1 MEVLEQRLAWIE
13 PDHFERGRAVSVIER
28 KKGGEGTATFTSPDN
43 NQLLRFNLSEENRLR
58 LLKQRKVADGILLE
72 LDQDGQPVR
81 LHLVELKGGVTTGKW
96 SEIKEQLL
104 GALHNAHALTG
115 LLGLP
120 MPEIV
125 ECHTC
130 YTRDRISPQ
139 ESAQPALFKPGI
151 GVKLPPRQG
160 QDWQQG
166 YCELSPEFPRFRHYK
181 HRRDERG
188 DVQVGVN

>member
-13 PDHFERGRAVSVIER
+13 PDHFERGRAVSIIER

-58 LLKQRKVADGILLE
+58 LLKQRKVADGVLLE
-72 LDQDGQPVR
+72 LGEDGQPVR

-96 SEIKEQLL
+96 CEIKQQLL
-104 GALHNAHALTG
+104 GALHNAHALMG

-139 ESAQPALFKPGI
+139 ASAQPALFKPGV
-151 GVKLPPRQG
+151 GVKLPHRQG

-166 YCELSPEFPRFRHYK
+166 YCELSPEFPRYRHHR

-188 DVQVGVN
+188 DVEVAM